1 MSYIE
6 WLENSLTDKLEEQ
19 PVGEPVALRAYLE
32 LSDDHGHL
40 VPTAGAMASVAG
52 AWFGA
57 GLPKVYALGGADQG
71 YVSVTATYPGGQTAL
86 IVAESLSAAAGERPS
101 VRLLL
106 IGNRGTM
113 EFVDSPG
120 ADFRTVDRTPPA
132 GASSEAL
139 SRAIAESLRSGV
151 PVEGRAHNRG

>member
-1 MSYIE
+1 MSYLE

-32 LSDDHGHL
+32 LSEDHGHL
-40 VPTAGAMASVAG
+40 VPTAGAMAAVAG

-57 GLPKVYALGGADQG
+57 GLPKVYALGGAGQG
-71 YVSVTATYPGGQTAL
+71 FVSVTATYPGGQTAL

-113 EFVDSPG
+113 EFADAPG

-132 GASSEAL
+132 GAGSAAL
-139 SRAIAESLRSGV
+139 SRAIADSLRSGA
-151 PVEGRAHNRG
+151 PVEGRVHNGG

>member
-6 WLENSLTDKLEEQ
+6 WLENSLTDKLQEQ

-106 IGNRGTM
+106 IGNHGTM
-113 EFVDSPG
+113 EFADSPG
-120 ADFRTVDRTPPA
+120 ADFRMVDRTPPA

-139 SRAIAESLRSGV
+139 SRAIAESLRSGA
-151 PVEGRAHNRG
+151 PVEGRARSRG

>member
-1 MSYIE
+1 MSYLK
-6 WLENSLTDKLEEQ
+6 WLESSLTDKLKEQ
-19 PVGEPVALRAYLE
+19 PIGEPVALRAYLE

-40 VPTAGAMASVAG
+40 VPTAGAMVAIAG
-52 AWFGA
+52 TWFGE

-86 IVAESLSAAAGERPS
+86 IVAESLRGAAGEWPS

-106 IGNRGTM
+106 IGNQGTM
-113 EFVDSPG
+113 EFADSPG

-132 GASSEAL
+132 DTSTDTLG
-139 SRAIAESLRSGV
+139 RAIADSLQSGA
-151 PVEGRAHNRG
+151 PVEGRVRNRG